1 MKKLLAVL
9 LTLAICI
16 PCFSAVGLISSAAV
30 SDHVYMIV
38 TNPGENMDTQM
49 NIGWHSDFT
58 YTGCYVEYTTAD
70 DTAFAHASRVN
81 GTYNDKDYTWFMGRS
96 TTIAIGPNYFDT
108 PFLNY
113 GATLYGLTP
122 DTDYIYRVCDGEGG
136 YSETYAFKTAGQE
149 EFSIMWLSD
158 MHLSLDSNKNTKYQA
173 TLDYVSSLAKY
184 DLGLYFN
191 TGDVVSS
198 GDRYSF
204 WEEYYG
210 FDVMKK
216 VPYAATVGNHDVYDS
231 MMADDIN
238 FTDFWQSSEYL
249 RIVSNYPQNGYT
261 QTSARI
267 SNYLS
272 SWGYTQHT
280 SASCRELFTV
290 DSGMLEG
297 RKITGAYEDTNG
309 KAYWFIYNRILFIVF
324 DYYAMTY
331 NADIVNAFNW
341 AYEVIDANKGKYD
354 YLFAAEHLNIFWG
367 GDGTSRYYDRYQAFL
382 DEANVDVF
390 FCGDNHIYFRSN
402 SLVNG
407 AVNTDPE
414 KGTYF
419 LQAPAVTNTSSY
431 SLQEGAVGVGV
442 SRFSD
447 TDYLGGVMIDVDE
460 SGLHFT
466 VATATGNGSNYAV
479 RETFDLPKKVRYPDA
494 VPGIYKLN
502 EDVTIYETTDLTST
516 ALTTI
521 PQDTLVEVYEG
532 AGIWGKIH
540 YNGMSGW
547 TKLTNAELIYEMDV
561 PSTYASL
568 ELTGGFNAK
577 YGVDGLYAYTPAYGA
592 TIANGGWSYAFNT
605 VWIATEQADGTY
617 KITSINAE
625 SGVPK
630 KDTPTSDTT
639 VVLMAGSGTAEAL
652 AETLVLDYTFTLDW
666 AQGALNAVDAE
677 AGTAPEYTFHNVEYY
692 GKDGEYLGTNK
703 VLSGHAVTGFEAP
716 ELYGLTFTGWDKD
729 CSAVTEDISLTAQ
742 YEISKYTVDFAIDGE
757 VIDTQTVKHGEAA
770 TAPTVED
777 KEGHTFSGW
786 NTTFDNIT
794 ADITISASWIINTYT
809 VTFMADGET
818 VDTQTVKYGAAATA
832 PAIPEK
838 EGYAAAWDLDFSVI
852 TEDITV
858 TAVYTEIPDDVLY
871 GDVNGDGQVNSLDA
885 AQVLKYDAL
894 MIDLNEG
901 ALLAADVTGDGTVD
915 SLDAAQILKFDA
927 MIIESFP
934 VESNG

>member
-16 PCFSAVGLISSAAV
+16 PCFSAVGLLSSAAV
-30 SDHVYMIV
+30 SEHVYMIV

-58 YTGCYVEYTTAD
+58 YTGCYVEFTTAD
-70 DTAFAHASRVN
+70 DASFAHALRAN
-81 GTYNDKDYTWFMGRS
+81 GTYDDNDYLWFMDRS
-96 TTIAIGPNYFDT
+96 TTIAIGPDYFET

-113 GATLYGLTP
+113 GVTLNGLTP

-136 YSETYAFKTAGQE
+136 YSETYSFKTAGQD

-173 TLDYVSSLAKY
+173 TIDYVSSLAKY

-198 GDRYSF
+198 GDRYTF

-210 FDVMKK
+210 YDVMKEL
-216 VPYAATVGNHDVYDS
+216 PYAATVGNHDVFDS
-231 MMADDIN
+231 MMDDDPN
-238 FTDFWQSSEYL
+238 FTEFWQSSEYF
-249 RIVSNYPQNGYT
+249 RIVSNYPKNGYT
-261 QTSARI
+261 QTDARI
-267 SNYLS
+267 NNYLS
-272 SWGYTQHT
+272 NRGYTSYS
-280 SASCRELFTV
+280 SASCSDIFTV
-290 DSGMLEG
+290 EDGLLAG
-297 RKITGAYEDTNG
+297 KKITGARENTDG

-331 NADIVNAFNW
+331 DADITNAFNW
-341 AYEVIDANKGKYD
+341 AYDVIEANKGKYD
-354 YLFAAEHLNIFWG
+354 YLFASEHLNIFWG
-367 GDGTSRYYDRYQAFL
+367 DSGTSRYYNRYQAFL
-382 DEANVDVF
+382 DQANVDVF

-431 SLQEGAVGVGV
+431 SLHEGAVGVGV
-442 SRFSD
+442 SRYAD

-466 VATATGNGSNYAV
+466 VATATGDGSNYAV

-494 VPGIYKLN
+494 VPGIYELK

-516 ALTTI
+516 VLTTI

-532 AGIWGKIH
+532 TGIWGKIH

-561 PSTYASL
+561 PSTHASQK
-568 ELTGGFNAK
+568 LTGGFNAK
-577 YGVDGLYAYTPAYGA
+577 YSTNGLYAYTPAYGA
-592 TIANGGWSYAFNT
+592 TIANGGWTFANNT
-605 VWIATEQADGTY
+605 VWIATEQDNGTY

-625 SGVPK
+625 KGAAK
-630 KDTPTSDTT
+630 NTTPTSDTT
-639 VVLMAGSGTAEAL
+639 VVIMADAGTAEAL
-652 AETLVLDYTFTLDW
+652 AEVLVLDYTFTLDW
-666 AQGALNAVDAE
+666 AQSTLNAVDAE
-677 AGTAPEYTFHNVEYY
+677 VGTAPEYTFHNVEYY

-716 ELYGLTFTGWDKD
+716 AIYGLTFTGWDKD
-729 CSAVTEDISLTAQ
+729 CSAVTEDIKLTAQ
-742 YEISKYTVDFAIDGE
+742 YEVSKYTVEFVVDDQVIDTQTVLHGAAATAPTIEDKEGYTFSGWSTSFDSITADTTVSAFWNINSYTVTFVADGE
-757 VIDTQTVKHGEAA
+757 TVDTQTVKHGEAA
-770 TAPTVED
+770 TAP
-777 KEGHTFSGW
+777 
-786 NTTFDNIT
+786 
-794 ADITISASWIINTYT
+794 
-809 VTFMADGET
+809 
-818 VDTQTVKYGAAATA
+818 
-832 PAIPEK
+832 AIPEK
-838 EGYAAAWDLDFSVI
+838 EGYTAEWDIDFSEI
-852 TEDITV
+852 TADTTV
-858 TAVYTEIPDDVLY
+858 TAVYTEIPGDVVY
-871 GDVNGDGQVNSLDA
+871 GDVNGDGEVNSLDA
-885 AQVLKYDAL
+885 AQVLKFDAM
-894 MIDLNEG
+894 MIELSEN
-901 ALLAADVTGDGTVD
+901 ALVAADVTGEGTVD

-927 MIIESFP
+927 MIIDAFP
-934 VESNG
+934 VEAN